1 MVTILYIDP
10 LYMSMYPSTHGVQPR
25 GFEMMG
31 TIDTIPLRARP
42 ITIAGIVYKS
52 ANSVPFRVWARVLVA
67 MIVAKLDRR
76 RTRIQL
82 SKLTESELRDIGI
95 TPAEA
100 DREIRRSLLF
110 YERHRIEPDPLAF
123 IDARRRRS

>member
-1 MVTILYIDP
+1 
-10 LYMSMYPSTHGVQPR
+10 
-25 GFEMMG
+25 MG

-100 DREIRRSLLF
+100 DREIRRSLPF
-110 YERHRIEPDPLAF
+110 YERHRIEADPLAF